1 MQKIIIPKSIVNRP
15 DYLGEKFS
23 RPAAWIDL
31 LLTANNEGHLSFTI
45 SGLAKRW
52 KWQRRDVKSFL
63 KELESNCAINCAFN
77 CAAPHPGRYSL
88 LNLTI
93 CNIARYT
100 FPCTIDSIG
109 QPIEQLNGFQKSS
122 PLSPSTVSPN
132 LPPTPPTY
140 TPSYTPPISPSE
152 KHVSG
157 QDASAQAHE
166 EGHPPTPFHFRT
178 AIIGLGVEPKV
189 ADDWLK
195 VRKAKKGVNTETAFK
210 AIEREVKK
218 AIEAGYSANDC
229 ILLAAEKSWVGFN
242 LEWALKIW
250 KSQQQAQPP
259 SRIEQYMQT
268 SQNFSALV
276 NEFFSPNVRGAGNG
290 PANSPDE
297 Q

>member
-1 MQKIIIPKSIVNRP
+1 MRKIIIPKSIVNRP

-31 LLTANNEGHLSFTI
+31 LLTADDEGSLTFTF
-45 SGLAKRW
+45 SGLAERW
-52 KWQRRDVKSFL
+52 KWDRRSVKRFL
-63 KELESNCAINCAFN
+63 KELQSNCAINCTFN
-77 CAAPHPGRYSL
+77 CASHHPGRYSM

-93 CNIARYT
+93 CNIEHYT
-100 FPCTIDSIG
+100 ASCPIDSIEH
-109 QPIEQLNGFQKSS
+109 PIVHSIEIQKKSPSS
-122 PLSPSTVSPN
+122 PSKVSPN
-132 LPPTPPTY
+132 LPPAPPTY

-166 EGHPPTPFHFRT
+166 ESHPPTPFHFRT
-178 AIIGLGVEPKV
+178 AIIGLGGEPKV

-229 ILLAAEKSWVGFN
+229 ILLAAEKSWVGFS

-250 KSQQQAQPP
+250 KPQQQAQPP

-276 NEFFSPNVRGAGNG
+276 NELFSPNVAGAGNG